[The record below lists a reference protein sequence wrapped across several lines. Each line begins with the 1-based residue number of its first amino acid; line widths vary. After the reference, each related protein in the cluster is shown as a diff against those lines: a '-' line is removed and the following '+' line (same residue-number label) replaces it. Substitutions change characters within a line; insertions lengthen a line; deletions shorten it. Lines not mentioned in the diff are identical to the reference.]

1 MSVQGLVWA
10 CVALSLCFVLFRIY
24 VRLRVFRR
32 LYDDDVLVILAWLI
46 LCTCTML
53 WHIRRTLELL
63 YESYH
68 IGYGGVLPSKHYLEH
83 LTDWLRILFAGL
95 FLNLVGLWCIK
106 FAFLAFF
113 RRLGRNVKGQKILW
127 QVVFAFTVAG
137 LAISVG
143 VCYYPCIFADYAYEE
158 SK

>member
-1 MSVQGLVWA
+1 M
-10 CVALSLCFVLFRIY
+10 
-24 VRLRVFRR
+24 
-32 LYDDDVLVILAWLI
+32 
-46 LCTCTML
+46 
-53 WHIRRTLELL
+53 
-63 YESYH
+63 
-68 IGYGGVLPSKHYLEH
+68 LPSPYYLAH